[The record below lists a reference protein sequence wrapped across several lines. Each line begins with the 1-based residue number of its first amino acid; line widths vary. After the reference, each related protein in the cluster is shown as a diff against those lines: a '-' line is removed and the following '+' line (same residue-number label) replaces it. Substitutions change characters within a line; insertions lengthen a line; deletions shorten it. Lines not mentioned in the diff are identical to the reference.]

1 MVNTIEKHRMLRLD
15 LLEQVTINN
24 DSSKGYYFYSYP
36 QDWPNGF
43 MFSEF
48 KAQFI
53 FVKDYNQKT
62 IYFYNDFYQKVKLMY
77 SCLELNAEDCYIMN
91 DLESFFKTNKSIK
104 LISTDTPFNP
114 YLFAQKYQFQVIE
127 KPFAISV
134 IEASI
139 LNMYRVEKGKNN
151 DN

>member
-43 MFSEF
+43 MFAEF

-53 FVKDYNQKT
+53 FVKDDNQKT

-77 SCLELNAEDCYIMN
+77 SCLELNTDDFYLMN
-91 DLESFFKTNKSIK
+91 DMESFFKTNKSIK
-104 LISTDTPFNP
+104 LTSTDKPFNP
-114 YLFAQKYQFQVIE
+114 YLFAKHYQFQVIE
-127 KPFAISV
+127 KPFEINV

-139 LNMYRVEKGKNN
+139 LNRYMVEKE
-151 DN
+151 